1 MAPEVTGRLGGT
13 PRNKVTAGRLGGTPG
28 TGGRLVLCGTPI
40 GNLDD
45 MAPRAVEA
53 LRAADVIACED
64 TRRTRKLLSH
74 FGIPTPAMVVLNDV
88 TERRKTP
95 EVVAEVRRGR
105 TVALVSDAGM
115 PGLSDPGY
123 RLVRACI
130 DAGLKVEVV
139 PGPSAVVTALALSG
153 LAPGRFV
160 FEGFLPRKPGDRRKR
175 IESLATEPRTIV
187 LFESPHR
194 IEATLEDLRA
204 VLGDRR
210 VSLARELT
218 KLYEEV
224 VRGSLS
230 EVIAALQDKPPRGE
244 ITLVVEGAV
253 HSHKAEPPG
262 DELAERART
271 LMAEGV
277 DRKEAM
283 ARVARETGV
292 SRRKVFDALLDE

>member
-1 MAPEVTGRLGGT
+1 M
-13 PRNKVTAGRLGGTPG
+13 TATAR
-28 TGGRLVLCGTPI
+28 GRLVLCGTPI

-45 MAPRAVEA
+45 MSPRGVAA
-53 LRAADVIACED
+53 LREADVIACED

-74 FGIPTPAMVVLNDV
+74 FGIAAREMIVLNDV

-95 EVVAEVRRGR
+95 EVIAEAQHGR
-105 TVALVSDAGM
+105 TVVLVSDAGM

-123 RLVRACI
+123 RLVRACL
-130 DAGLKVEVV
+130 DAGVAVDVV

-160 FEGFLPRKPGDRRKR
+160 FEGFLPRKAGDRRKR
-175 IESLATEPRTIV
+175 IAALVDEPRTIV

-194 IEATLEDLRA
+194 IDATLGDLRD
-204 VLGDRR
+204 VLGDRQ

-224 VRGSLS
+224 LRGSLS
-230 EVIAALQDKPPRGE
+230 EVAALLAEKPARGE

-253 HSHKAEPPG
+253 HDHKPEPPP
-262 DELAERART
+262 ESLAARARS
-271 LMAEGV
+271 LMGDGV
-277 DRKEAM
+277 DRKDAL
-283 ARVARETGV
+283 AQVAREAGV
-292 SRRKVFDALLDE
+292 PRRKVFDALLDD